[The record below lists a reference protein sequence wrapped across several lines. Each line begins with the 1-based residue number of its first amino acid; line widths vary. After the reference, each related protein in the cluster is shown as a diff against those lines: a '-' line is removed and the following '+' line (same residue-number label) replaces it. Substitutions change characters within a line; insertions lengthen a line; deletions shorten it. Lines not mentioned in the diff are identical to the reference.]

1 MLNQAFT
8 PKNYLR
14 LTKKVDPRNY
24 KMGGKKEDYL
34 AFHQGLTDELI
45 SSNFTITPVRPR
57 KTKKGE
63 MVILGTHH
71 PVSEFA
77 LRKANDNL
85 KRIFKIKPKNREQIV
100 KQVEALLKEPV
111 PFTVLKL
118 DIKKFYE
125 NIPLETVLK
134 KINDNPVPS
143 SQTKKIVNTFYSNS
157 RSGLHRGQAI
167 SSTLSELFL
176 QKFDRTMAAHHSIY
190 YYARFVDDII
200 IFTTKPKQDIERLAE
215 SSLPSGLKFN
225 NKSDHI
231 KKEFPPKG
239 ATAVEQTLE
248 YLGYKFVI
256 KSDKNKQVNIGIA
269 ESKLKKIKSRVIC
282 SLKRFC
288 IDGDYDLLFE
298 RIKFLTGNYTI
309 NSNRKGLKSG
319 IFYNY
324 PLIEKHQ
331 LGEEDLRQ
339 LDIFLARSVLSKSG
353 SLGSKL
359 TGILSNSQRKKLIRL
374 KFETG
379 FKNKKTFKFT
389 PEKII
394 LIRKAWKHVT

>member
-1 MLNQAFT
+1 M
-8 PKNYLR
+8 
-14 LTKKVDPRNY
+14 
-24 KMGGKKEDYL
+24 
-34 AFHQGLTDELI
+34 
-45 SSNFTITPVRPR
+45 
-57 KTKKGE
+57 
-63 MVILGTHH
+63 
-71 PVSEFA
+71 
-77 LRKANDNL
+77 
-85 KRIFKIKPKNREQIV
+85 
-100 KQVEALLKEPV
+100 
-111 PFTVLKL
+111 
-118 DIKKFYE
+118 
-125 NIPLETVLK
+125 
-134 KINDNPVPS
+134 
-143 SQTKKIVNTFYSNS
+143 
-157 RSGLHRGQAI
+157 
-167 SSTLSELFL
+167 
-176 QKFDRTMAAHHSIY
+176 
-190 YYARFVDDII
+190 
-200 IFTTKPKQDIERLAE
+200 
-215 SSLPSGLKFN
+215 
-225 NKSDHI
+225 
-231 KKEFPPKG
+231 
-239 ATAVEQTLE
+239 
-248 YLGYKFVI
+248 
-256 KSDKNKQVNIGIA
+256 
-269 ESKLKKIKSRVIC
+269 KKIKSRVIC